1 MLCRCNECNK
11 LIQIKQ
17 IHYFHKL
24 NYFWL
29 CKSLLKTAATLTMD
43 SDSLKIFV
51 TVAELHSFTQAGKLL
66 HLTQPAISKRIGQ
79 LEDQLGVALFDR
91 IGRQILLTDAGKTL
105 LPRARAILNDVND
118 LKRSIDSLSTDI
130 SGTLALGTSHHIGLH
145 RLPPYLRDFHRYFP
159 RVKLNIK
166 FMESEEIYELVIQG
180 KLELGIVTLPAQADA
195 HVRTQALWLDSLHF
209 MVSKDHALNSGRRIT
224 LSELLEYPAIL
235 PESNTFTRTIV
246 ERIVSQ
252 QGQQIECGLS
262 TNNLEII
269 RMLTKTGLGWSVL
282 PDTLLDDE
290 LIPLQVEKTTINREL
305 GLIFHSR
312 RTLSNAAR
320 EFMNLLTAP

>member
-1 MLCRCNECNK
+1 
-11 LIQIKQ
+11 
-17 IHYFHKL
+17 
-24 NYFWL
+24 
-29 CKSLLKTAATLTMD
+29 MD
-43 SDSLKIFV
+43 TDSLKVFI
-51 TVAELHSFTQAGKLL
+51 TVAEQHSFTQAGKLL
-66 HLTQPAISKRIGQ
+66 YLTQPAISKRIAQ
-79 LEDQLGVALFDR
+79 LEEQLGLALFDR

-118 LKRSIDSLSTDI
+118 LKRAIDSLSNKI

-145 RLPPYLRDFHRYFP
+145 RLPPYLRHFHQKFP
-159 RVKLNIK
+159 KVKLNIK

-195 HVRTQALWLDSLHF
+195 HLHTQALWLDSLSF
-209 MVSKDHALNSGRRIT
+209 MVSKDHALNTGRSIT
-224 LSELLEYPAIL
+224 LAELLDYPAIL

-252 QGQQIECGLS
+252 SGRQIDCGLS

-269 RMLTKTGLGWSVL
+269 RMLTKIGLGWSVL
-282 PDTLLDDE
+282 PDTLLDEE
-290 LIPLQVEKTTINREL
+290 LIPLPVENAAINREL
-305 GLIFHSR
+305 GLIFHGR

-320 EFMNLLTAP
+320 EFIQLLSCPSK